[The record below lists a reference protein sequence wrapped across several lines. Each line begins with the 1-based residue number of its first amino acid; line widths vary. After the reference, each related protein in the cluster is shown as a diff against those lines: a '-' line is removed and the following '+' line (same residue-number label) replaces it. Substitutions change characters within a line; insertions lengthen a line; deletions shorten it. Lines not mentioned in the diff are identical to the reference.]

1 MREIERSRFVPTRP
15 DELLGALAPARIV
28 EYEGSFSV
36 DSIERIEGEGQGE
49 ETDEGEATL
58 VTVSGPGI
66 AFALRFE
73 PLDRGYY
80 YTQAGEAGPFE
91 AMETWLTVDPEDE
104 GSRVTVRSAVEIGL
118 PLPLSDRL
126 AAWKRNGEVE
136 RALNRL
142 AADV

>member
-15 DELLGALAPARIV
+15 DELLGAVDPARIV

-36 DSIERIEGEGQGE
+36 DSIERIEEDGQEGTAG
-49 ETDEGEATL
+49 GEATL

-66 AFALRFE
+66 AFTLRFE

-104 GSRVTVRSAVEIGL
+104 GSRVTVRSAVSIGL

-136 RALNRL
+136 RALDRL